1 MNMTYTTQM
10 NAARQ
15 GIITKEMEAVAA
27 KEQMDVQKLRQLVA
41 EGKVAIPANKLHTCL
56 EANGIGSMLKT
67 KINVNLGTSRDWK
80 DLDME
85 LEKVNDAVKMGAES
99 IMDLSSF
106 GDTQKF
112 RRKLTSECPAIIG
125 TVPIYDAFVYYHKPL
140 KEITSEEWINI
151 VEMHAKDGVDFM
163 TIHVG
168 INKNTAKRFK
178 ENKRLTNI
186 VSSGG
191 SIIFAWM
198 EMTGQENPFY
208 EHYDRILDICQQ
220 YDVTMSL
227 GDACRPGCLADA
239 GDISQIEELVTL
251 GELTKRAWEKDVQ
264 VIIEGP
270 GHMPLNQIEAN
281 MKIQQTV
288 CQGAPF
294 YVLGPLVTD
303 IAPGYDHIT
312 AAIGGAIA
320 ATYGASFLCYV
331 TPAEHLRLPD
341 VNDVKEG
348 IIASKIA
355 AHAADIAK
363 GIKGAAD
370 WDYEMSTARKNLDWE
385 EMFRLCIDPE
395 KVHRML
401 LSWLKFYR
409 YLFPVRACVRGYSRV
424 SDPFSYGHLQFK
436 NRIGLSAGFDKNAE
450 AFDELADFG
459 FGFLEVGTVTPDSQ
473 SGNPS
478 PRIFRLVDDES
489 LISRTGFNNCGVD
502 AVRQHIRKYR
512 KHSYVLG
519 VNINKNPLSTGD
531 QIVKDFESTFIHLYD
546 CVDYFTLNW
555 GSIDNDLFAMVLEK
569 LTIFRQAANK
579 RCNIFI
585 KLPADIDEKA
595 LDTVIS
601 LAYKYSIEGFIA
613 TGPTMDRSGLHQA
626 ETKQLEKIGNGGV
639 SGRGIGKK
647 SQEVVRYLSEHT
659 DRHFLIIG
667 AGGIMTAED
676 AAGMISQGADMIQIY
691 SAFIYSGPSIVH
703 KLGNKLKNELK

>member
-1 MNMTYTTQM
+1 MYNL
-10 NAARQ
+10 
-15 GIITKEMEAVAA
+15 II
-27 KEQMDVQKLRQLVA
+27 R
-41 EGKVAIPANKLHTCL
+41 
-56 EANGIGSMLKT
+56 
-67 KINVNLGTSRDWK
+67 
-80 DLDME
+80 
-85 LEKVNDAVKMGAES
+85 
-99 IMDLSSF
+99 
-106 GDTQKF
+106 
-112 RRKLTSECPAIIG
+112 
-125 TVPIYDAFVYYHKPL
+125 PL
-140 KEITSEEWINI
+140 L
-151 VEMHAKDGVDFM
+151 F
-163 TIHVG
+163 
-168 INKNTAKRFK
+168 
-178 ENKRLTNI
+178 
-186 VSSGG
+186 
-191 SIIFAWM
+191 
-198 EMTGQENPFY
+198 
-208 EHYDRILDICQQ
+208 
-220 YDVTMSL
+220 
-227 GDACRPGCLADA
+227 
-239 GDISQIEELVTL
+239 
-251 GELTKRAWEKDVQ
+251 
-264 VIIEGP
+264 
-270 GHMPLNQIEAN
+270 
-281 MKIQQTV
+281 
-288 CQGAPF
+288 
-294 YVLGPLVTD
+294 
-303 IAPGYDHIT
+303 
-312 AAIGGAIA
+312 
-320 ATYGASFLCYV
+320 
-331 TPAEHLRLPD
+331 
-341 VNDVKEG
+341 
-348 IIASKIA
+348 
-355 AHAADIAK
+355 
-363 GIKGAAD
+363 
-370 WDYEMSTARKNLDWE
+370 
-385 EMFRLCIDPE
+385 CIDPE

-424 SDPFSYGHLQFK
+424 SDPFSYGHLQF

-531 QIVKDFESTFIHLYD
+531 QIVKYFESTFIHLYD

-579 RCNIFI
+579 RCSIFI

-613 TGPTMDRSGLHQA
+613 TGPTRDRSGLHQA